1 MKKSILISFF
11 VLSCFNIY
19 SQGTIKLPKGVQIK
33 LNEGSSPEQIVKEG
47 YPIDSLYGKEFQEG
61 IIFYYDSIK
70 HTGMVMSKKDIHYPY
85 DINATKIYWN
95 CVDTVTGAKGTRIG
109 NGKENSKKII
119 ATRCKL
125 YNTEEKAW
133 MLGPADLCDLYHTV
147 HYKDW
152 YLPSKDEL
160 NQIYLHLAKPDRYS
174 FLNHMYWSSSEKNGR
189 FAWIQ
194 FFRDGGQAYY
204 IKHFAYYVRAV
215 HDF

>member
-1 MKKSILISFF
+1 MKLSLLTILFHLLVQASSGQADTIMPQSLQAKLNSGISPKQ
-11 VLSCFNIY
+11 L
-19 SQGTIKLPKGVQIK
+19 IKL
-33 LNEGSSPEQIVKEG
+33 G
-47 YPIDSLYGKEFQEG
+47 YPLDSLYGKEFQGG
-61 IIFYYDSIK
+61 IIFYYDSIEEK
-70 HTGMVMSKKDIHYPY
+70 GMVMSKKDIHYPY
-85 DINATKIYWN
+85 NVNATKIYWN
-95 CVDTVTGAKGTRIG
+95 CVDTITGAKSTRIG
-109 NGKENSKKII
+109 KGKENSRKII

-133 MLGPADLCDLYHTV
+133 MLGPADLCDV
-147 HYKDW
+147 YKVGKFTDW

-174 FLNHMYWSSSEKNGR
+174 FLNHMYWTSSEKNER

-194 FFRDGGQAYY
+194 FFKDGGQAYY